1 MYANEASGQ
10 RRPISALLI
19 PVVVA
24 FSETALDILHP
35 SCQFEGG
42 TPPRALGVRGATMFA
57 QATKHGSADA
67 SSTKHKLAMTH
78 EERLEAA
85 GRLREEGNARFRAGD
100 VLGAEHKYARAS
112 AYFTVMSAES
122 PLDPRPAAQNA
133 EATAAAAP
141 VYNNLALCLSRRG
154 AWAEAAEACTE
165 LLDLRPDDRK
175 ALLRRARARVER
187 ELLDEAESDL
197 ARVVALGPASEH
209 VRAFAR
215 DVRARL
221 ADARRG
227 RDARDA
233 RALAGCFDRLNARRP
248 SPDSDDLEAVDG
260 DIGPLGLYDD
270 ADVAAPG
277 VAFPFAGARKDH
289 PVLVHDLDAEIADAE
304 AEERRRRLGERQ
316 DAYNAALRSGAMRLL
331 HPSYD

>member
-1 MYANEASGQ
+1 
-10 RRPISALLI
+10 
-19 PVVVA
+19 
-24 FSETALDILHP
+24 
-35 SCQFEGG
+35 
-42 TPPRALGVRGATMFA
+42 MFA